1 MQMVY
6 RQPLDQFTHGNNKFL
21 GPSDADD
28 RAYDCIIVRLFIRHI
43 LFLRDQLFNHICKI
57 CGQCFSDL

>member
-21 GPSDADD
+21 CPSDADN
-28 RAYDCIIVRLFIRHI
+28 RAYDRIIVRFFIRHI
-43 LFLRDQLFNHICKI
+43 LFLCDQLLDHICKI